1 MLTGFHAADLA
12 RRGHADA
19 ARRYLRAVHSGN
31 RLEMDGEAWSFPEFV
46 HGRDRTAG
54 GTRRQGWSAAAAVI
68 AHEALQGRTV
78 FGVQDA
84 DA

>member
-1 MLTGFHAADLA
+1 L
-12 RRGHADA
+12 
-19 ARRYLRAVHSGN
+19 
-31 RLEMDGEAWSFPEFV
+31 FPEFV

-68 AHEALQGRTV
+68 AHEALRGRTV
-78 FGVQDA
+78 FGVHDA